1 MPTTH
6 RWTPRLRAGFTRPC
20 ATSAARTCRTTPPLG
35 ETGTAAQGVEARF
48 PSRLLLFRCKESPT
62 MRFYIKRYLSLE
74 VGVTLLLGGFGYG
87 ASDEMF
93 FRSTL
98 RPSPQVVALGLAG
111 SLWWALWTGL
121 GRTVRY

>member
-48 PSRLLLFRCKESPT
+48 RSRLLLFRCKESPHDALLHQA
-62 MRFYIKRYLSLE
+62 LSESRGRRHFAAWRVRLRGIRRNVLPLNPE
-74 VGVTLLLGGFGYG
+74 AQPASSRPGACWLPLVGTVDRPGPYG
-87 ASDEMF
+87 
-93 FRSTL
+93 
-98 RPSPQVVALGLAG
+98 
-111 SLWWALWTGL
+111 
-121 GRTVRY
+121 